1 MDNQEKNYIDYK
13 PTVQPYTIPRVLGV
27 KEIAKEFHI
36 PVTQVRRWI
45 NEGRLPVIVC
55 GKRYLVNCT
64 VFSRFLEGQC
74 QPPVIA
80 PTQPP
85 VAIGAN
91 GELYSADSR
100 HKGKIKPIF

>member
-1 MDNQEKNYIDYK
+1 MEQNENYKNYV
-13 PTVQPYTIPRVLGV
+13 PEVEHYTIPRVLGV

-36 PVTQVRRWI
+36 PVTQIRRWI

-55 GKRYLVNCT
+55 GKRFLINCT
-64 VFSRFLEGQC
+64 TFSKFLEGQC

-80 PTQPP
+80 PTPPP
-85 VAIGAN
+85 VAIGAS
-91 GELYSADSR
+91 GEFYSADTK